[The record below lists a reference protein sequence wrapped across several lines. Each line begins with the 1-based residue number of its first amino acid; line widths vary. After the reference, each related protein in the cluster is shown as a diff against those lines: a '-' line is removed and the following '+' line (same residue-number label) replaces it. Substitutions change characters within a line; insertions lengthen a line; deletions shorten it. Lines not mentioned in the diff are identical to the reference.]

1 MRAFFVK
8 LWKYHKEPICI
19 SAAVIAVCFILA
31 IFNVPICPSKV
42 FLGIPCP
49 GCGIT
54 RACLS
59 ALQFDF
65 AAAFSYNP
73 MWVTLPFALIA
84 YLVLSVKDKDKA
96 ANGFAIG
103 YLVIFIAVYVYRV
116 IFTDSPVVAWDIES
130 GLLYRGVMW
139 LIEFFKDFS
148 L

>member
-8 LWKYHKEPICI
+8 LWKNYKELICV
-19 SAAVIAVCFILA
+19 SSAVIAVCFILA
-31 IFNVPICPSKV
+31 IFNIPICPSKV

-65 AAAFSYNP
+65 IAAFEYNP
-73 MWVTLPFALIA
+73 LWVTLPFALIA
-84 YLVLSVKDKDKA
+84 YVVLSVKDKDKA
-96 ANGFAIG
+96 ATAFAIG
-103 YLVIFIAVYVYRV
+103 YLVIFIGVYVYRV
-116 IFTDSPVVAWDIES
+116 IFTDSVVVAWDIES
-130 GLLYRGVMW
+130 GLLYRGAMW
-139 LIEFFKDFS
+139 LIDFFKNLS